1 MQSKHEDTQSEQD
14 STINDEEI
22 DEASSDTEKGST
34 ASENT
39 EVSDEEIDP
48 DEIEQGSKNFFWRE
62 ILSLAYSKLRQFPG
76 NAEELENF
84 EYFQELVYLI
94 RKYYKTH
101 KFMQLAL
108 ENSKI
113 ENKLSEYADSL
124 VEKNFTDMDAKELAW
139 DHLKFLFKR
148 LIIRN
153 QDIFN
158 DELKNREE
166 PSSSTNDKVWKK
178 K

>member
-1 MQSKHEDTQSEQD
+1 V
-14 STINDEEI
+14 
-22 DEASSDTEKGST
+22 
-34 ASENT
+34 
-39 EVSDEEIDP
+39 VSDEEIDH
-48 DEIEQGSKNFFWRE
+48 DEIEQGNKNFSWRE
-62 ILSLAYSKLRQFPG
+62 ILSLAYSKLRQFSE
-76 NAEELENF
+76 NSEELENF
-84 EYFQELVYLI
+84 EYFPELVYLI
-94 RKYYKTH
+94 RKYYNTY

-113 ENKLSEYADSL
+113 ESKLIEYAESL

-158 DELKNREE
+158 DELRNRE
-166 PSSSTNDKVWKK
+166 KFRVRRMKK
-178 K
+178 PGRRNN